1 MTGTQAP
8 AIEVHGLTKSFWGV
22 KAVKNVD
29 LGIPAGAVFG
39 LVGKNGA
46 GKSTLLKLVSGIML
60 SDAGAR
66 SILGQPLKPGEAHP
80 RLGALVEEPAVY
92 ANLSAFENLMNR
104 ALVLGLPNPKE
115 ACRQALEFVGLSE
128 ENAGDA
134 RFRLFWPRGGY
145 APQLSTGMKR
155 RLGVAMAIIGNPEVL
170 LLDEPFSGI
179 DPESAKALRT
189 AITELARTRG
199 ATVVVSSH
207 TISHLERMCTHFG
220 VMRNGCLVRTLT
232 AEALRSMRRSRLML
246 GVTEP
251 ERAVAV
257 LAEELPGLAVT
268 LLPDGLI
275 SVTTAS
281 GTEPDRRVLS
291 QTLMDA
297 RIPITELHATEPDL
311 EAELVQLMG
320 AEKGR

>member
-1 MTGTQAP
+1 MTGTQTM
-8 AIEVHGLTKSFWGV
+8 AIEARGLTKSFLYT

-29 LGIPAGAVFG
+29 LNIPVGAVFG
-39 LVGKNGA
+39 LVGQNGA

-60 SDAGAR
+60 PDAGTR
-66 SILGQPLKPGEAHP
+66 SILGQPLKPGETYP
-80 RLGALVEEPAVY
+80 RLGALVEEPTVY
-92 ANLSAFENLMNR
+92 ANMSAFENLMNR
-104 ALVLGLPNPKE
+104 ALVLGLPNPEE
-115 ACRQALEFVGLSE
+115 ACRQVLSLVGLSE
-128 ENAGDA
+128 KDAGDA

-155 RLGVAMAIIGNPEVL
+155 RLGVAMALLGNPEVL

-179 DPESAKALRT
+179 DPGSAKALRT
-189 AITELARTRG
+189 SITELARTRG

-207 TISHLERMCTHFG
+207 TIAHLERMCTHFG
-220 VMRNGCLVRTLT
+220 VMRAGRLVRTLT
-232 AEALRSMRRSRLML
+232 AEELRSKRRSRLML

-257 LAEELPGLAVT
+257 LAEELPGLTVT
-268 LLPDGLI
+268 MLSDGLI
-275 SVTTAS
+275 SVATSS
-281 GTEPDRRVLS
+281 GAEPDRRVLS